1 MFTCVK
7 GLYKALGR
15 PHPPPTPPH
24 PLLNALSGKRHLI
37 RTMNARTPAN
47 PSARI
52 CPLNKRLPK
61 VLEVFSELFIHI
73 FDELNRH
80 CKEELEAV
88 RQQHPFKDLRYT
100 RPTLRLT
107 FQEGIQLLRDAGY
120 DGEPCRRCCFV
131 VVGVGEDVGFVAGE
145 GFGFVIGVGA
155 VGTYLVCI

>member
-1 MFTCVK
+1 MPI
-7 GLYKALGR
+7 LGSAVLSKPWTPVR
-15 PHPPPTPPH
+15 PP
-24 PLLNALSGKRHLI
+24 
-37 RTMNARTPAN
+37 ARL
-47 PSARI
+47 
-52 CPLNKRLPK
+52 CPLNERLPK

-120 DGEPCRRCCFV
+120 DGKSCRRCWFVTVGIGFRVCFV
-131 VVGVGEDVGFVAGE
+131 VGVVVN
-145 GFGFVIGVGA
+145 I
-155 VGTYLVCI
+155 